1 MLSLNAWLNLFS
13 HLPRGVRVPVARW
26 AVNRAIN
33 HYAQLVAE
41 GTENIPDT
49 PVIFICNHLSNAD
62 GLILN
67 KVLSRK
73 REVVFLAGVK
83 LQTSPVT
90 RIAMET
96 ISTIPIQP
104 NSPDRQAIKQA
115 VNTLESGRSILIF
128 PEGGRSRTGRLI
140 RGKPGVVLIAKKA
153 GVPIVPVGLQGTEI
167 LLPIDDR
174 NMGGEKLHR
183 AKVEVRVGKPF
194 SLADLGGLA
203 RLQEPVERQGE
214 EADKATE
221 GRRNDE
227 TDKAALV
234 DAMMLRIAALLD
246 PEYRGEYA

>member
-1 MLSLNAWLNLFS
+1 MITLNNLLYLFS
-13 HLPRGVRVPVARW
+13 HLPRGVRIPIANL
-26 AVNRAIN
+26 AVSRAIN
-33 HYAQLVAE
+33 KYAQLVFS
-41 GTENIPDT
+41 GLENIPDT

-67 KVLSRK
+67 RALGRK
-73 REVVFLAGVK
+73 RKVAFLAGVK
-83 LQTSPVT
+83 LQASPVT

-96 ISTIPIQP
+96 LSTIPIQP

-115 VNTLESGRSILIF
+115 INTLESGRSILIF

-167 LLPIDDR
+167 LLPIDDS

-183 AKVEVRVGKPF
+183 AKVEVRVGRPF
-194 SLADLGGLA
+194 YLADLAGP
-203 RLQEPVERQGE
+203 QEPGE
-214 EADKATE
+214 EPGDQTVKTADE
-221 GRRNDE
+221 RGGE
-227 TDKAALV
+227 TDKTALV
-234 DAMMLRIAALLD
+234 DRMMLRIAALLN